1 MCLNFLMSKAGNIAL
16 TFSNLKK
23 KASVSK
29 VRFSENVTGQ
39 KYSRCTN
46 S

>member
-1 MCLNFLMSKAGNIAL
+1 MSKGGNIAL

-29 VRFSENVTGQ
+29 VRFSKNVTEPN
-39 KYSRCTN
+39 YSRCTN